1 MSDNTEETNV
11 ALEQQQEE
19 PPTMADTEPQTHHH
33 EEPKKPEKMA
43 NKSFSIWPPSQRTR
57 DAVVNRLIET
67 LSAPSVLSKR
77 YGSMSHDD
85 ADATAHRIEDEAF
98 VAASASASADDD
110 GIEILQIYSKEIS
123 KRMLDAA
130 KSRSAPGPAPNNTPP
145 STPLPPPVRKSHP
158 LSIPPTT
165 SEKSHPLK
173 LSRVLFLLCW
183 GFRCYFPL
191 LRSLLYSFMDF
202 GLHRL

>member
-11 ALEQQQEE
+11 ALERQQEE
-19 PPTMADTEPQTHHH
+19 EQPPTMADTEPQTHHH

-43 NKSFSIWPPSQRTR
+43 NISFSIWPPSQRTR

-67 LSAPSVLSKR
+67 LSTPSVLSKR

-98 VAASASASADDD
+98 GAASASASADDD

-123 KRMLDAA
+123 KRMLDAV
-130 KSRSAPGPAPNNTPP
+130 KSRSASGSAPNGTPAVDP
-145 STPLPPPVRKSHP
+145 TPTASEEISSAVDPT
-158 LSIPPTT
+158 PTT
-165 SEKSHPLK
+165 RFDSWNPT
-173 LSRVLFLLCW
+173 VQPMNGCW
-183 GFRCYFPL
+183 
-191 LRSLLYSFMDF
+191 S
-202 GLHRL
+202 